1 MADQGRFDF
10 HVAFTTSLRTWIK
23 TVVNKFVISNHT
35 ALILGV
41 PALRSYL
48 KLISEYELHSLPNKK
63 VSGAK
68 DHGKN
73 CIRVRPPLV
82 RHLLRNRLL
91 FFDKDA
97 SSTKRSVNSGEY

>member
-1 MADQGRFDF
+1 MADQGRSDIY
-10 HVAFTTSLRTWIK
+10 VVFTMSLCALGLK

-35 ALILGV
+35 VLVLGV
-41 PALRSYL
+41 NAVRTYL
-48 KLISEYELHSLPNKK
+48 KLICEYESHRLPNKK

-73 CIRVRPPLV
+73 YKNVRRLPV

-91 FFDKDA
+91 LPPQLNPRHPSDFFQ
-97 SSTKRSVNSGEY
+97 S